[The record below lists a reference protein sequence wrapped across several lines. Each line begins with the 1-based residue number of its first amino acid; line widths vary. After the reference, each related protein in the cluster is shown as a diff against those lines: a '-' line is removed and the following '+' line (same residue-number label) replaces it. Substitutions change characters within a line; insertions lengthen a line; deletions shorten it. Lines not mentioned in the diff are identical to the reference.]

1 MSSFVTGGAACA
13 SEPKTE
19 TEAPKQ
25 LFVRMNGPIGQQ
37 LPPLQVLRTFFN
49 RFGRVV
55 KITPAKNGT
64 IAFVTFQTAEEAKA
78 ALDAMNGS
86 EVVDESNGA
95 SLVRTLFVDFAVERG
110 SKPVHV
116 QRPRPVPVQAPR
128 PAPVPA
134 PRPAP
139 RNPYVEAPRPSPRPA
154 YVEAPRPAPPQ
165 KPVLDLES
173 VDLPMV
179 YFFPD
184 QRPKMMSKPAL
195 DLLFELGLSPQTKF
209 QGDAEVQIFG
219 NGIHWEIP
227 HPDHPYATQDCQR
240 AYDSGHYFTQFPV
253 KIPREVLTSKK
264 FWRD

>member
-1 MSSFVTGGAACA
+1 MSSFVTGGAARA
-13 SEPKTE
+13 SEPK

-25 LFVRMNGPIGQQ
+25 LFVRMNGPTGQQ
-37 LPPLQVLRTFFN
+37 LPPLQVLRTFFD

-116 QRPRPVPVQAPR
+116 QRPRPA
-128 PAPVPA
+128 PA

-139 RNPYVEAPRPSPRPA
+139 RHAP
-154 YVEAPRPAPPQ
+154 VEAPRPAPRHA
-165 KPVLDLES
+165 PVEAPRPAPRPAPVETPRQILPRFDPSSLSHINDSISSGEMKW
-173 VDLPMV
+173 LGPKTCMQLLKIGRNPGPMV
-179 YFFPD
+179 QY
-184 QRPKMMSKPAL
+184 QNMSCL
-195 DLLFELGLSPQTKF
+195 QLFSDGSPI
-209 QGDAEVQIFG
+209 V
-219 NGIHWEIP
+219 WYIP
-227 HPDHPYATQDCQR
+227 HPKNPYALTECLEGLE
-240 AYDSGHYFTQFPV
+240 SGRFTHMTSVQ
-253 KIPREVLTSKK
+253 IPSEVLNMSNC
-264 FWRD
+264 WRC

>member
-1 MSSFVTGGAACA
+1 MSSFVTGGAARA
-13 SEPKTE
+13 SEPETE
-19 TEAPKQ
+19 TQAPKQ
-25 LFVRMNGPIGQQ
+25 LFVRMNGPTGQQ
-37 LPPLQVLRTFFN
+37 LPPLQGLRTFFN

-78 ALDAMNGS
+78 AFDAINGS

-95 SLVRTLFVDFAVERG
+95 SLVRTLFVDFALERG

-116 QRPRPVPVQAPR
+116 QRPRHVPAPR

-139 RNPYVEAPRPSPRPA
+139 SPAPRPA
-154 YVEAPRPAPPQ
+154 YVEAPRPTPPQ
-165 KPVLDLES
+165 KPILDVAS
-173 VDLPMV
+173 ADLPLV
-179 YFFPD
+179 YLFSD

-195 DLLFELGLSPQTKF
+195 SLLFELGLSPQTKF